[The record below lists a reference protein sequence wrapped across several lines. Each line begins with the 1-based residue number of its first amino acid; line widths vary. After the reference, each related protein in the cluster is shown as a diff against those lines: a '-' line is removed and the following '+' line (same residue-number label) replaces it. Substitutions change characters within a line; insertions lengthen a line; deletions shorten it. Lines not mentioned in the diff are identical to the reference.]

1 MSRRLT
7 SLVARCLPPV
17 ALLPLA
23 FVTTSFAADTTSEQ
37 VVARVVARYSPV
49 VDTAGNTWR
58 SRTGFIGTDRNSRSL
73 VGTDILGTTDDLL
86 YQETTFGTTGY
97 TLPVA
102 AGRYRVRLLMVE
114 NYWTKAGQRVF
125 DVSAEG
131 HPALDKVDIAGAV
144 GARTAYDRTFE
155 TDVTDGSLDM
165 TFTKVVD
172 NPQFSAI
179 EVTKIATTTTA
190 PTPEPTTTTPAP
202 TPTTTTP
209 TPTPTTTT
217 PSPQTVQPT
226 PADNQPG
233 HAPIP
238 LAPDSP
244 WTSRIENAPLDPNS
258 AQMSANLRKDV
269 IENWGGIAAFNSG
282 HYNASFYPVPA
293 DQPRIDV
300 DFWNCQKKTW
310 IDPNLTTGPA
320 YFRQVPV
327 PDYARP
333 AAGSDGEMSIYDPQT
348 DQLWEFWQMRRNTTT
363 GRWEACWGGRID
375 KVSTNQGIFP
385 RWYGATGT
393 GVAMAAGMISLDE
406 VRKGSINHA
415 MYLAAMN
422 IQQYP
427 EISWPALRG
436 DGNLVDPNV
445 VREGQRLRLDPNLD
459 LDRYNLTPVG
469 RMVAEAAK
477 KYGFIVSDRSGSV
490 AVIGEAGLREQ
501 SLTGT
506 NPWPGLLGGTPSYEV
521 MRNFP
526 WEAIQVVAKDWGA
539 PAN

>member
-7 SLVARCLPPV
+7 ALAAWGLPPAV
-17 ALLPLA
+17 LLPFAL
-23 FVTTSFAADTTSEQ
+23 VTASTAAETTTEET
-37 VVARVVARYSPV
+37 VARVVARYSPV
-49 VDTAGNTWR
+49 VDSSGKTWKP
-58 SRTGFIGTDRNSRSL
+58 RTGFIGTDRNSRSL
-73 VGTDILGTTDDLL
+73 VGTDILGTNDDVL

-97 TLPVA
+97 TLPVTS
-102 AGRYRVRLLMVE
+102 GRYRVRLLMVE

-131 HPALDKVDIAGAV
+131 KPALEKVDIAGAV

-155 TDVTDGSLDM
+155 TDVTDGSLDLS
-165 TFTKVVD
+165 FTKVVD

-179 EVTKIATTTTA
+179 EVTKVSA
-190 PTPEPTTTTPAP
+190 PTS
-202 TPTTTTP
+202 TPTTTPIPEP
-209 TPTPTTTT
+209 TPTPA
-217 PSPQTVQPT
+217 PETVTPT
-226 PADNQPG
+226 PVNNPPG
-233 HAPIP
+233 RAPIP
-238 LAPDSP
+238 LASDSP
-244 WTSRIENAPLDPNS
+244 WTSRIENAPLDPKS
-258 AQMSANLRKDV
+258 AEMAANLHKDV
-269 IENWGGIAAFNSG
+269 IENWGGIAAFNNT

-300 DFWNCQKKTW
+300 DFWNCQRKTW

-327 PDYARP
+327 PDYAR
-333 AAGSDGEMSIYDPQT
+333 AAVGTDGEMSIYDPHT
-348 DQLWEFWQMRRNTTT
+348 DQLWEFWQMRRNATS

-375 KVSTNQGIFP
+375 NVSSSQGIFP
-385 RWYGATGT
+385 QWYGATGT

-406 VRKGSINHA
+406 VREGRIDHA

-490 AVIGEAGLREQ
+490 AVIGEAGLREET
-501 SLTGT
+501 LTGT
-506 NPWPGLLGGTPSYEV
+506 NPWPGLLGGMPSYEV

-539 PAN
+539 PS